1 MMDEKQIKIFDKFYL
16 FYEKY
21 LNNIIVLFYFLIS
34 NIFYWLQHFGIGHG
48 DRVSKY
54 FATVILVPREGI
66 IVTVAAVFIGIYF
79 TIISILGAIKI
90 DSTLAM
96 LPKAKF
102 FKLVTFIKNAF
113 IFAFSYLIFTVF
125 YAWLSE
131 KLTDYLLHLLYLL
144 LIILFFY
151 MFLSALKVGL
161 ALFFV
166 FKTDFRKF
174 HESIEKEK
182 KEKVHQYVIL
192 QRLGQFLNEQDG
204 IKAQKKAIDMNE
216 IMKRKNPPK
225 K

>member
-1 MMDEKQIKIFDKFYL
+1 MEKIKKLDRIFL

-21 LNNIIVLFYFLIS
+21 FNNILILLILVISHAFYLL
-34 NIFYWLQHFGIGHG
+34 NHFGIINGE
-48 DRVSKY
+48 RVTEE
-54 FATVILVPREGI
+54 FARLILVPREGI

-79 TIISILGAIKI
+79 TVISILGAIKV
-90 DSTLAM
+90 DSSLAM

-125 YAWLSE
+125 YTWLSE
-131 KLTDYLLHLLYLL
+131 KLTGYLQHLLYLL

-161 ALFFV
+161 SLFFV
-166 FKTDFRKF
+166 FKTDFSNL
-174 HESIEKEK
+174 HESIENEK
-182 KEKVHQYVIL
+182 KEKEHQYIIL
-192 QRLGQFLNEQDG
+192 QRLEQFLDDQDDL
-204 IKAQKKAIDMNE
+204 KAHKKAIDMNE
-216 IMKRKNPPK
+216 IIKRKNPPK